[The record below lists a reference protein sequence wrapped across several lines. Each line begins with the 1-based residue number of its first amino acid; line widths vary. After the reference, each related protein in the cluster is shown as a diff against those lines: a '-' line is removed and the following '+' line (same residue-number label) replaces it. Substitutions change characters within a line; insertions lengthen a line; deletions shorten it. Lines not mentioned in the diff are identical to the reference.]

1 MNRVERLIASPAG
14 ALVARPWFDRFTIRF
29 FERWFFPSSR
39 LWAAARA
46 ANGSTDAFFEQVPI
60 TPMPHLAGRIT
71 ALLQRFENKRS
82 QVLAAEAQWEEV
94 FFGESDASAARRAAT
109 EENRLALRAEYNE
122 LRRRFSFISR
132 RATVPPVRWEI
143 SSPMELAADYAR
155 VIREEFRPF
164 AAPEMMPPVAMSRTL
179 PGPESTD
186 YWIRFA
192 SPSGMNDTVVAR
204 VSEPTGVTDPPTL
217 VFLHGVGVE
226 FDHWH
231 GMIDEAARL
240 VKMGIRVV
248 RPEAPWHG
256 RRVPDGRYGGEK
268 FIATLPRGSL
278 EFSSAQVREVA
289 VLMDWCRNHTAAPV
303 ALGGSSLGAHIARV
317 AAARARDW
325 PERLHPDGLFLITPC
340 GRLED
345 AAIEGSFARIWGTAE
360 AAGEQGWSPVLRS
373 KWLSL
378 IDPDQPP
385 VVPPER
391 IVVLLGERDKVT
403 PFASGQRLVA
413 RMQLPE
419 ENIFRWPLGHFSI
432 PINMV
437 RDAAP
442 LRRFGQV
449 LRA

>member
-1 MNRVERLIASPAG
+1 MNRVERLIASPLG
-14 ALVARPWFDRFTIRF
+14 VLVARPWFDRFTIRF

-46 ANGSTDAFFEQVPI
+46 ANGSAEAFFEQVPI
-60 TPMPHLAGRIT
+60 APMPQLTSRIG
-71 ALLQRFENKRS
+71 ALLERFEDTRS
-82 QVLAAEAQWEEV
+82 QVRTAEAQWEEV
-94 FFGESDASAARRAAT
+94 FFGERDASSAICAAT
-109 EENRLALRAEYNE
+109 ESDRLALRAEYNE
-122 LRRRFSFISR
+122 LRRRFSFVSR
-132 RATVPPVRWEI
+132 RTPVPPVRWEI

-164 AAPEMMPPVAMSRTL
+164 AAPVTMPAIAMSRKLT
-179 PGPESTD
+179 GPASND

-192 SPSGMNDTVVAR
+192 SPSAMNDTVVAR
-204 VSEPTGVTDPPTL
+204 VSEPTGVADPPTL
-217 VFLHGVGVE
+217 IFLHGVGVE

-240 VKMGIRVV
+240 VRMGIRVV

-289 VLMDWCRNHTAAPV
+289 VLMDWCRQHSDAPV

-317 AAARARDW
+317 AAARAHEW
-325 PERLHPDGLFLITPC
+325 PERLHPDALFLITPC

-385 VVPPER
+385 VVPPGR
-391 IVVLLGERDKVT
+391 IVALLGERDKVT

-413 RMQLPE
+413 TLQLPE
-419 ENIFRWPLGHFSI
+419 DNIFRWPLGHFSI

-437 RDAAP
+437 RDVRP
-442 LRRFGQV
+442 LIRLKQV
-449 LRA
+449 LAA

>member
-14 ALVARPWFDRFTIRF
+14 ALVARPWFDRFTIAF

-46 ANGSTDAFFEQVPI
+46 ANGSTEAFFEQVPV
-60 TPMPHLAGRIT
+60 TPLPHLAGRIKT
-71 ALLQRFENKRS
+71 LLQRFESKRS
-82 QVLAAEAQWEEV
+82 QVLTAEAQWEDV
-94 FFGESDASAARRAAT
+94 FFGANDVSGTIRATT
-109 EENRLALRAEYNE
+109 EEQRLALRAEYNE

-132 RATVPPVRWEI
+132 QATVPPVRWEI

-164 AAPEMMPPVAMSRTL
+164 AAPAAMPPVVMSRTL

-217 VFLHGVGVE
+217 IFLHGVGVE

-240 VKMGIRVV
+240 VRMGIRVV

-289 VLMDWCRNHTAAPV
+289 VLMDWCRRHTGAPIG
-303 ALGGSSLGAHIARV
+303 LGGSSLGAHIARV
-317 AAARARDW
+317 AAARAHDW
-325 PERLHPDGLFLITPC
+325 PDHLHPDALFLITPC

-391 IVVLLGERDKVT
+391 IVALLGEKDKVT
-403 PFASGQRLVA
+403 PFASGQRLVG
-413 RMQLPE
+413 RLQLPE

-442 LRRFGQV
+442 LSRFRQV
-449 LRA
+449 LKL

>member
-1 MNRVERLIASPAG
+1 MNRVERLIASPLG
-14 ALVARPWFDRFTIRF
+14 VLVARPWFDRFTIRF

-46 ANGSTDAFFEQVPI
+46 ANGSTDAFFEQVPVA
-60 TPMPHLAGRIT
+60 PMPQLAGRIST
-71 ALLQRFENKRS
+71 LLQRFEETRS
-82 QVLAAEAQWEEV
+82 RVRAAEAQWQEV
-94 FFGESDASAARRAAT
+94 FFGERSASPAERSAT
-109 EENRLALRAEYNE
+109 EANRLALRAEYNE

-132 RATVPPVRWEI
+132 RTTVPPVRWEI

-155 VIREEFRPF
+155 VISGEFRPF
-164 AAPEMMPPVAMSRTL
+164 AVPAAMPPVVRSQTL
-179 PGPESTD
+179 PGPASTD

-192 SPSGMNDTVVAR
+192 SPSGMKDTVVAR
-204 VSEPTGVTDPPTL
+204 ISEPTGVANPPTL
-217 VFLHGVGVE
+217 IFLHGVGVE

-240 VKMGIRVV
+240 VRMGIRVV

-278 EFSSAQVREVA
+278 QFSSAQVREVA
-289 VLMDWCRNHTAAPV
+289 VLMDWCRHHTDGPV

-317 AAARARDW
+317 AAARAREW
-325 PERLHPDGLFLITPC
+325 PEHLHPDALFLITPC

-385 VVPPER
+385 VVPPEK
-391 IVVLLGERDKVT
+391 IVALLGERDMVT
-403 PFASGQRLVA
+403 PFPSGQRLVS
-413 RMQLPE
+413 RLQLPE

-437 RDAAP
+437 RDTAP
-442 LRRFGQV
+442 LDRLRRV
-449 LRA
+449 LAT